1 MYSAIVSVSVHLGP
15 AILAVFFS
23 RLIPTALSG
32 DDKAARRATPL
43 VPAKMRPPPMHHRR
57 NVSGWE
63 AGDHRYE
70 VCVLTV
76 MCNMSHTTWMRVVV
90 LAFQHRLTQRITV
103 DVFIHR
109 S

>member
-1 MYSAIVSVSVHLGP
+1 
-15 AILAVFFS
+15 
-23 RLIPTALSG
+23 
-32 DDKAARRATPL
+32 
-43 VPAKMRPPPMHHRR
+43 MHHRR

-63 AGDHRYE
+63 AGDHRYK

-76 MCNMSHTTWMRVVV
+76 MCNMSHTTWMGVVV

-109 S
+109 SQSFPAAAGP

>member
-1 MYSAIVSVSVHLGP
+1 MIALGALHKLKLFRTVLVSAMY
-15 AILAVFFS
+15 
-23 RLIPTALSG
+23 
-32 DDKAARRATPL
+32 
-43 VPAKMRPPPMHHRR
+43 PPRMHHWRD
-57 NVSGWE
+57 VGDWE
-63 AGDHRYE
+63 AGDHRYK